1 MKKNRIK
8 PLISILIIFCSIIF
22 LPACDK
28 DNYLN
33 PGIGAQKYYRLDLK
47 NLEENDSVGNLRI
60 ITKDYYHFSPA
71 KEKYSLDENYIID
84 ETGMNT
90 LNISGSRQFSKEQ
103 FEELAKK
110 LNVAANG
117 KTIYIIDLR
126 QENHEIIN
134 GYPVSFYSEHNWE
147 NKGLSIEDINKKQNE
162 LFSDLTNKEMTIYL
176 KGDDEKA
183 SEDYLSFKINEYTSE
198 KQLVESKGFKYINIP
213 CVDHVWPSAENIDQF
228 IEFVKSVDMK
238 NVWLHFH
245 CVAGE
250 GRTATFMC
258 LYDMMKNPQVSM
270 KDICYR
276 QTKLG
281 GNYPLY
287 IQEKDDWKKQLYEEK
302 ANMFPLLYQYI
313 QENYQSNYEVTWS
326 EWLNNNMPAS

>member
-1 MKKNRIK
+1 MKRIK
-8 PLISILIIFCSIIF
+8 FRTLITVLTIICLNIC
-22 LPACDK
+22 LCACNSN
-28 DNYLN
+28 NYLI
-33 PGIGAQKYYRLDLK
+33 PGVGSDKYYRLDLK
-47 NLEENDSVGNLRI
+47 SLDNKDEVGNLRV
-60 ITKDYYHFSPA
+60 ITKDQYHFSKA
-71 KEKYSLDENYIID
+71 KDKYNLDEDYIID
-84 ETGMNT
+84 ETGMDT
-90 LNISGSRQFSKEQ
+90 LNISGSRQFSKKQ
-103 FEELAKK
+103 FESLSLILDRIADEKQ
-110 LNVAANG
+110 
-117 KTIYIIDLR
+117 IYIIDLR
-126 QENHEIIN
+126 QENHAIIN

-147 NKGLSIEDINKKQNE
+147 NKNISNDEIMSRQNK
-162 LFSDLTNKEMTIYL
+162 LFSNLLDKEMEIYL
-176 KGDDEKA
+176 KGDDEKS
-183 SEDYLSFKINEYTSE
+183 SEELLKFKVSECISE
-198 KQLVESKGFKYINIP
+198 KELVESKGYQYINIL
-213 CVDHVWPSAENIDQF
+213 CTDHIWPSAENIDEF
-228 IEFVKSVDMK
+228 ISFVKSIDMN

-250 GRTATFMC
+250 GRTATFMS

-313 QENYQSNYEVTWS
+313 QENYQSNYEVTWN